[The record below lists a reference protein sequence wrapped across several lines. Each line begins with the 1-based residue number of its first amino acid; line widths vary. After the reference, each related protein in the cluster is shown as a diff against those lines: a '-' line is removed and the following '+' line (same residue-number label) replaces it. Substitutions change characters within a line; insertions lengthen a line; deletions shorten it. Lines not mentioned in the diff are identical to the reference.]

1 MKKYAKILNDQ
12 TKQVA
17 VGTGTNIESYRSIG
31 MTEME
36 VEQAYNGQWYIK
48 GYAPQKSQ
56 EEKEADIR
64 AIRNQYLVQY
74 VDTKQLVLVWNSMTE
89 DEQKEYTDYR
99 QYLLDYPQTT
109 GWYEQSPKT
118 FEEWKEKDSST
129 V

>member
-1 MKKYAKILNDQ
+1 MYAKIVNEK
-12 TKQVA
+12 TKQVS
-17 VGTGTNIESYRSIG
+17 VGLGTNAEFYLSIG

-56 EEKEADIR
+56 EEKEDDVR
-64 AIRNQYLVQY
+64 AIRNQYLVKY
-74 VDTKQLVLVWNSMTE
+74 VDPKQLVLVWNSMTE

-118 FEEWKEKDSST
+118 FEEWIEKDSST